1 MSIYDI
7 EAFFRWLR
15 EANDQELSSRA
26 EALDVFLEQKLSPQ
40 TQSAAN
46 YYLTHIREEQL
57 GRIVKSK
64 Q

>member
-15 EANDQELSSRA
+15 EANDQELSKRA
-26 EALDVFLEQKLSPQ
+26 EALDVFLEQKLSPE
-40 TQSAAN
+40 TQSPAN
-46 YYLTHIREEQL
+46 YYLSRIREEQL
-57 GRIVKSK
+57 GRIMKPK